1 MTLAL
6 ESEIL
11 ERSTLLTDLH
21 WSLENLCCRENVTW
35 RKDIWTTICQTK
47 HFFKGIIFRE
57 FDQIAETF
65 LDLELNKR
73 ECQLQ
78 GM

>member
-35 RKDIWTTICQTK
+35 RNDIWTTICQTK
-47 HFFKGIIFRE
+47 HLLKVLFSVNLIK
-57 FDQIAETF
+57 
-65 LDLELNKR
+65 
-73 ECQLQ
+73 LQ
-78 GM
+78 KLF